1 MKNYKIFIPII
12 YLLICLFWGSSWLV
26 IKLSLEYLNPLF
38 NLGLRFLIA
47 AFSILLVIKWTNTKL
62 DFSKESIKIYFL
74 MGIFSYSLP
83 FYLVYWAEQTI
94 PSSLASVL
102 FGMYPFFIAILSSIF
117 IKEESLTIN
126 RILGIFLSFF
136 GIVLIF
142 SDGLK
147 FDIRSYSYGQL
158 AVIASALMQAGIAIT
173 IKKKGGYL
181 NPLSMNFLPLL
192 IASFVLFIFSFQ
204 TEDISKNKLTIEP
217 ILMILYLAIFVTV
230 FNFTAYYWLMKKINI
245 VLLSLTSFITPV
257 IAVALGILIGKEHL
271 TRNILAGTIMVL
283 LGIIIVNLNGI
294 KKFYHQ
300 RRFSSL

>member
-1 MKNYKIFIPII
+1 MKNYRILIPII

-47 AFSILLVIKWTNTKL
+47 AFAILFVIKWTNTKL
-62 DFSKESIKIYFL
+62 DFSKQSIKIYFL

-102 FGMYPFFIAILSSIF
+102 FGMYPFFVAVLSSIF
-117 IKEESLTIN
+117 IKEGSLTIN

-142 SDGLK
+142 GDGLK
-147 FDIRSYSYGQL
+147 FDIENYSSGQL

-192 IASFVLFIFSFQ
+192 IASIVLFIFSFQ

-245 VLLSLTSFITPV
+245 VILSLTSFITPV
-257 IAVALGILIGKEHL
+257 IAVALGILIGKEYL
-271 TRNILAGTIMVL
+271 TRNILAGTVMVL
-283 LGIIIVNLNGI
+283 LGIIIVNWNGI
-294 KKFYHQ
+294 KKFYQQ
-300 RRFSSL
+300 RRYSSL